1 MSWIKNDK
9 DSKFV
14 LKYYYVHSIKIIQL
28 QYNTVKKYI
37 YIFCVCWVS
46 EYGRRKKSEPS
57 SGITT
62 LQYTINKMVVNC
74 LTVL

>member
-28 QYNTVKKYI
+28 QYNTVKKKNR
-37 YIFCVCWVS
+37 VS